1 MFRKVLIANRGEIA
15 VRIIAA
21 LREMGI
27 RSVAVYSEA
36 DRECLHARLADEALC
51 IGPAAAAQSYLN
63 IQALIAAAEVT
74 QAEAVHPGYG
84 FLAENPK
91 FAEVCHDCG
100 LVFIGPDASM
110 MEKLG
115 DKISARKLARKAGIP
130 ILGGTLDPVADP
142 KSAVALALK
151 LRFPVILKAAAGG
164 GGRGM
169 RVVTD
174 ARDFEQTFLSA
185 SGEAEKAFGDGR
197 IYLEKYLENPR
208 HVEIQVMA
216 DKSGE
221 VLYFPERE
229 CSIQRRHQKLLEE
242 SPSPAVHPFL
252 RKKMGECAVKLM
264 KEARYEG
271 AATVEFLL
279 DEDGQFYFMEV
290 NTRIQVEHPVTE
302 EVTGAD
308 LIMAQVAVAAGERI
322 GALRKHLQPV
332 GHAIEFRINAE
343 DPKTFVPSPGKVTA
357 LAWPSG
363 PGVRV
368 DSHLY
373 AGYSVPPYYDS
384 LLAKLIVRGSDRAET
399 IRRARRALSCAVI
412 EGVKTS
418 IPLFLRILDN
428 AAFHQGDLSTR
439 FLERQAIV

>member
-1 MFRKVLIANRGEIA
+1 MLIANRGEIA
-15 VRIIAA
+15 VRVAAA

-36 DRECLHARLADEALC
+36 DRDCLHVRVADESVC
-51 IGPAAAAQSYLN
+51 IGPAASAQSYLN
-63 IQALIAAAEVT
+63 IQAIIAAAEVT
-74 QAEAVHPGYG
+74 QAEAIHPGYG
-84 FLAENPK
+84 FLAENPR

-100 LVFIGPDASM
+100 LVFIGPDAGM

-130 ILGGTLDPVADP
+130 ILGGTLDPVADI
-142 KSAVALALK
+142 KAAVALAHK

-174 ARDFEQTFLSA
+174 ARDFEQTFLGA

-197 IYLEKYLENPR
+197 LYLEKYLENPR
-208 HVEIQVMA
+208 HIEIQIMA
-216 DKSGE
+216 DKKGE
-221 VLYFPERE
+221 TLYFPERE

-242 SPSPAVHPFL
+242 SPSAAVSASL

-322 GALRKHLQPV
+322 TTLRKHLQPV
-332 GHAIEFRINAE
+332 GHAIEFRVNAE
-343 DPKTFVPSPGKVTA
+343 DPRTFVPSPGTISR
-357 LAWPSG
+357 LAWPVG

-373 AGYSVPPYYDS
+373 AGYTVPPHYDS
-384 LLAKLIVRGSDRAET
+384 LLAKIIVRGADRTEV
-399 IRRARRALSCAVI
+399 IRRARRALSCTVV

-428 AAFHQGDLSTR
+428 AAFVQGDISTR